1 MRAQSRNHSCRI
13 HDNFKIGK
21 LAAVVLENE
30 KLRITVA
37 AGRGADVV
45 EFLHKPNDLDLVW
58 LTPNGLVDG
67 EVNYNYND
75 PLGAFTDEYP
85 GGWQTIFP
93 NGGAASNHQGADFG
107 QHAEMALLPWD
118 FKILKDTPEEI
129 SVEFFV
135 YGRKTPFLVKR
146 TMSLKS
152 NSTTLDMVET
162 IENLSDVEIPTMW
175 GFHFTFGPPFMDDDC
190 RVVLPG
196 KPTVMPHASEVF
208 GSSRRLKGNENFA
221 WPVGVGPD
229 DKPVDFSKIPPRDTP
244 TEMLYL
250 KDLEQGEYRVESP
263 NKGLAA
269 VVKWDKTNHPY
280 LWFWQE
286 FGATTG
292 YPWYGRY
299 YNIGL
304 EPFSSLPT
312 TGVVDSVNNGTA
324 LIFKGREVKSNKF
337 SFGVE
342 KLK

>member
-1 MRAQSRNHSCRI
+1 
-13 HDNFKIGK
+13 
-21 LAAVVLENE
+21 
-30 KLRITVA
+30 
-37 AGRGADVV
+37 
-45 EFLHKPNDLDLVW
+45 
-58 LTPNGLVDG
+58 
-67 EVNYNYND
+67 
-75 PLGAFTDEYP
+75 
-85 GGWQTIFP
+85 
-93 NGGAASNHQGADFG
+93 
-107 QHAEMALLPWD
+107 
-118 FKILKDTPEEI
+118 LKDTPEEI

-162 IENLSDVEIPTMW
+162 IENLSDVKISTMW

-208 GSSRRLKGNENFA
+208 GSARRLKGNENFA
-221 WPVGVGPD
+221 WPVGVGAD
-229 DKPVDFSKIPPRDTP
+229 DKPVDFSKIPPRNTP
-244 TEMLYL
+244 TEMLYI
-250 KDLEQGEYRVESP
+250 KDLERGEYRVESP

-286 FGATTG
+286 FGASTG
-292 YPWYGRY
+292 YPFYGRN

-304 EPFSSLPT
+304 EPFSSFPT

-324 LIFKGREVKSNKF
+324 LIFKGREVKINKF